1 MLNSYIFFLQ
11 GSICLLVSTS
21 NLMAQSVD
29 TFSRNKPDSIRLAR
43 ARWHWTLYY
52 DVHSTLT
59 ADAQCFMKQT
69 APNPQLV
76 LYYNLDIKSRFAL
89 NTWMME
95 TILFNDYGFTWYVD
109 SLHNKSTD
117 RLQYKF
123 SLSKSWTKYFDID
136 ISYNTQTILFPGYQY
151 QATPQG
157 MKAFKQESYMS
168 PGFIYISAGLS
179 TLLPNAMRFQVGL
192 ASCKIARL
200 RDTSLFA
207 SRSTQTIAGIERGK
221 KQKVEGGI
229 NFQATCP
236 LIKLRHQAYLEG
248 TGLLFVPL
256 FEGQYNFD
264 MNVVT
269 HVKLWRFGRLSWRH
283 QCQFNS
289 SNKSAWLYRQWITLG
304 AYLNNHLK

>member
-11 GSICLLVSTS
+11 GSIWLLVSTNNS
-21 NLMAQSVD
+21 MAQSVD

-52 DVHSTLT
+52 DVHSTFT
-59 ADAQCFMKQT
+59 ADAQFLLKQ
-69 APNPQLV
+69 ASPKPQLTF
-76 LYYNLDIKSRFAL
+76 YYNLDIKSRFAL
-89 NTWMME
+89 NTWLME
-95 TILFNDYGFTWYVD
+95 TVLFNDYGFTWYID
-109 SLHNKSTD
+109 SLHLKSTD

-123 SLSKSWTKYFDID
+123 SISKSWTKFFDID
-136 ISYNTQTILFPGYQY
+136 ISYNTQTVLFPGYQY

-157 MKAFKQESYMS
+157 LKAFKQESYMS
-168 PGFIYISAGLS
+168 PGYIYISAGLS
-179 TLLPNAMRFQVGL
+179 TLLKNGIRFQVGL

-207 SRSTQTIAGIERGK
+207 SRSTQNIAGIERGN
-221 KQKVEGGI
+221 KQNVEGGI

-236 LIKLRHQAYLEG
+236 LIKLRQQAYIEG
-248 TGLLFVPL
+248 TALLFVPL
-256 FEGQYNFD
+256 FEGQSNFD

-283 QCQFNS
+283 QCQYNPS
-289 SNKSAWLYRQWITLG
+289 TEGVWYYRQWITLG